1 MWIYNNNKKSKKER
15 KKKKERMRDLE
26 SAVTNALKTY
36 IFGIEK
42 KKKEKDEEEDVNG
55 SKKQILM

>member
-1 MWIYNNNKKSKKER
+1 
-15 KKKKERMRDLE
+15 MRDLE

>member
-1 MWIYNNNKKSKKER
+1 MKER
-15 KKKKERMRDLE
+15 KKKKERTRDLE

-42 KKKEKDEEEDVNG
+42 KKKEKDEEDEEEDVNG